1 MSTAD
6 ATRAGILDE
15 IAAMIRDVIGE
26 EWADETHI
34 DRDTSFGADLELESI
49 EIVALGEKIQARWP
63 EVDFATWLT
72 SMQLEEIVELRVGQ
86 LVDYIASC
94 L

>member
-6 ATRAGILDE
+6 ATRDEILDE

-26 EWADETHI
+26 EWAVETEI
-34 DRDTSFGADLELESI
+34 APETSFGADLELESI

-72 SMQLEEIVELRVGQ
+72 GMQLEEIVELRVGR

-94 L
+94 R

>member
-1 MSTAD
+1 MATAD
-6 ATRAGILDE
+6 ATRERILGE
-15 IAAMIRDVIGE
+15 IAAMIREVIGE
-26 EWADETHI
+26 EWADETEI
-34 DRDTSFGADLELESI
+34 EVDTSFGADLELESI

-63 EVDFATWLT
+63 EVDFAAWLT
-72 SMQLEEIVELRVGQ
+72 GMQLEEIVELRVGQ